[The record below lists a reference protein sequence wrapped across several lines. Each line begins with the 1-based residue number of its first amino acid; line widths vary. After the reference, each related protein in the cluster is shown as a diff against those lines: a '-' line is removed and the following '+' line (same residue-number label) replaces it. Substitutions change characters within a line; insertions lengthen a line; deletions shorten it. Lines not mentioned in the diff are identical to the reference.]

1 MKNGAL
7 EVQPNNWY
15 TNIYETICLCLLC
28 WLEGL

>member
-15 TNIYETICLCLLC
+15 TNIYETICLCL
-28 WLEGL
+28 